1 MIENIESIIFDY
13 SGTLRDDLDW
23 TFEITMRVFEKM
35 GRGRI
40 TLEEYQSEMCL
51 PYMNFY
57 RKYFPGVSQKEID
70 FLFLCGMQ
78 EVQQSGCKLYRGV
91 LKVLELLVRRSVKMV
106 ILSSCFHYEL
116 IREAEMLGLKK
127 YFPWIFGSVHD
138 KVAKMSCII
147 KMTGFNPVRTLV
159 VGDMAHDIE
168 AGKIIGAKTV
178 ALTWGYWTRERLEKE
193 CSPDY
198 IVDSLPEILLL

>member
-1 MIENIESIIFDY
+1 
-13 SGTLRDDLDW
+13 
-23 TFEITMRVFEKM
+23 
-35 GRGRI
+35 
-40 TLEEYQSEMCL
+40 
-51 PYMNFY
+51 
-57 RKYFPGVSQKEID
+57 
-70 FLFLCGMQ
+70 
-78 EVQQSGCKLYRGV
+78 
-91 LKVLELLVRRSVKMV
+91 
-106 ILSSCFHYEL
+106 
-116 IREAEMLGLKK
+116 
-127 YFPWIFGSVHD
+127 
-138 KVAKMSCII
+138 MSCII